1 MALVGIGLWLGIDA
15 IFTPH
20 GLLFYF
26 GFLSVYDRATT
37 LGADGIGQIWTL
49 CIEVSFYVLLPLWAL
64 GLRRLPFRG
73 ARGFVLTEG
82 AVLAAAFAG
91 AVVWR
96 VTTADFDAA
105 GNPSITSA
113 VLTLPAYLDHFAV
126 GMALAVASVVTGT
139 HARVPG
145 RALAWPLA
153 FAAFAAL
160 GLCSTVHGLTGDLA
174 RHELQA
180 LVGLGLLIP
189 AIWVAERSVEARV
202 LGWRP
207 LLWVGVVSY
216 GLYLWHPA
224 VLRKMADAG
233 WDDSLGLVGYTVVGV
248 AGSLAIA
255 AASWYLVERLAIAA
269 GRRLTRRPITE
280 QAQPA

>member
-1 MALVGIGLWLGIDA
+1 MA
-15 IFTPH
+15 
-20 GLLFYF
+20 
-26 GFLSVYDRATT
+26 
-37 LGADGIGQIWTL
+37 
-49 CIEVSFYVLLPLWAL
+49 
-64 GLRRLPFRG
+64 
-73 ARGFVLTEG
+73 
-82 AVLAAAFAG
+82 
-91 AVVWR
+91 
-96 VTTADFDAA
+96 TADFDAA
-105 GNPSITSA
+105 GNLRVSSA

-126 GMALAVASVVTGT
+126 GMGLAVASVVTGT
-139 HARVPG
+139 GARVPG

-160 GLCSTVHGLTGDLA
+160 GLCSSVGGLAGDLA

-180 LVGLGLLIP
+180 VVGLGLLIP
-189 AIWVAERSVEARV
+189 AVWVAERSVEARV

-233 WDDSLGLVGYTVVGV
+233 WDDSLGVVGYTLVGL
-248 AGSLAIA
+248 AGSLLAA
-255 AASWYLVERLAIAA
+255 AASWYCVERFAIAA
-269 GRRLTRRPITE
+269 GRRLTRRPMTE